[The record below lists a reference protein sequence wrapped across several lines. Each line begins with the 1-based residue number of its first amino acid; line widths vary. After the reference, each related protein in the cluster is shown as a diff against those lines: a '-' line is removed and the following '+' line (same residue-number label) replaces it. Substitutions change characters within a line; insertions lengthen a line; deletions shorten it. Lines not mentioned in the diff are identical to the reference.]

1 MRTFLT
7 ISILITVFAICIIIK
22 IPYLTNEVHYNN
34 HGHIITL
41 TTLEIWDEAGI
52 TNCNFSPIQTWNN
65 EGDKFI
71 SYYKRLED
79 DSGNNYFVSY
89 PPFAFIFPYIIMKI
103 FYLGASQNLL
113 IWLSILIHIFSG
125 FLIFICINK
134 YLRNKIFEFSIPAFL
149 ELLTFMFFPPLLFQ
163 SVNYFPELLVIP
175 LILMLILI
183 IISVENRKN
192 DISLR
197 QQFVFGLIV
206 FLMVYTDWLGLFVAF
221 SFVFYLIRF
230 KSRNLIM
237 RKFLWPTVIS
247 SSMSLL
253 LIFAQYVELNPPR
266 RIVS

>member
-34 HGHIITL
+34 HGPIITL

-134 YLRNKIFEFSIPAFL
+134 YDYR
-149 ELLTFMFFPPLLFQ
+149 LTLT
-163 SVNYFPELLVIP
+163 
-175 LILMLILI
+175 
-183 IISVENRKN
+183 K
-192 DISLR
+192 SL
-197 QQFVFGLIV
+197 
-206 FLMVYTDWLGLFVAF
+206 
-221 SFVFYLIRF
+221 
-230 KSRNLIM
+230 
-237 RKFLWPTVIS
+237 
-247 SSMSLL
+247 
-253 LIFAQYVELNPPR
+253 
-266 RIVS
+266 